1 MARRAY
7 SIYTKEALKLLG
19 KEIELKR
26 KSKKITAG
34 ELAERCGITR
44 VTLRKIERG
53 EPTTEIGSVFEAA
66 SIVGVKLFE
75 SENARELQKAFS
87 QVSDKVALLPQ
98 SVRRKASKESD
109 DAF

>member
-1 MARRAY
+1 MAQRTY

-19 KEIELKR
+19 KEIELHR
-26 KSKKITAG
+26 KSKKITAL

-53 EPTTEIGSVFEAA
+53 EPTTEIGIAFEAA

-75 SENARELQKAFS
+75 SESAKGLQKAFS
-87 QVSDKVALLPQ
+87 QASDKVALLPQ
-98 SVRRKASKESD
+98 SIRLKAAKESD